1 MKTNLSVIFLLF
13 GLTEN
18 TFSVL
23 LDTQFQTTPPKSDSL
38 IKVDKHNPIA
48 IGAHLNESKL
58 KGVKD

>member
-48 IGAHLNESKL
+48 IGAN
-58 KGVKD
+58 